1 MAIVSKFLAS
11 KWVTVAL
18 ILALAGGT
26 YYVYS
31 QGKMLGGA
39 TEKLEAYEVTIDRL
53 GAANDRLAK
62 EIQSKQDALT
72 SQEQRVA
79 QLRRNARLQ
88 QLAVQEA
95 RKNADK
101 ALKEC
106 LDMHIAH
113 GMRFGPSRE
122 NGSGESEA
130 GSAVDG

>member
-18 ILALAGGT
+18 ILALAGGA

-39 TEKLEAYEVTIDRL
+39 TEKLEAYEVTIDQL

-72 SQEQRVA
+72 SQANRVA
-79 QLRRNARLQ
+79 QLRKNARLQ

-95 RKNADK
+95 MKNADK
-101 ALKEC
+101 VTRECMALH
-106 LDMHIAH
+106 LADSLQ
-113 GMRFGPSRE
+113 FGPEANDAS
-122 NGSGESEA
+122 SEDKA
-130 GSAVDG
+130 RSNVDG